1 MVLASSS
8 GNALKLKWQCVSPNI
23 KYVFLK
29 CMTFYATWT
38 TMSMDEAPEIPR
50 CDALIMW
57 STLKTWKNC
66 GVDTFLHDFCC
77 AQKKCHRCI
86 NFEDPMS
93 KCYILSWNLW
103 HCLKVA
109 SRLHVF
115 HNSHFVDFLEPV
127 YLVPCNDIRE
137 LECPTPLKKPLVLQ
151 VIHDRIA
158 LLVSTSLTLA
168 IKNHGT
174 SRPSQ
179 RLVSCGGD
187 HICIFKRWW
196 DDTSHH

>member
-23 KYVFLK
+23 KCVFFK

-77 AQKKCHRCI
+77 AQKNATDASISKIQCPSVTSWVEICDIVWRLLHDC
-86 NFEDPMS
+86 MS
-93 KCYILSWNLW
+93 FTIHTSLISWNQSTW
-103 HCLKVA
+103 Y
-109 SRLHVF
+109 
-115 HNSHFVDFLEPV
+115 FVMTSESWSAPPPWKNPWSSKSYMIGLPFLSAP
-127 YLVPCNDIRE
+127 RW
-137 LECPTPLKKPLVLQ
+137 PL
-151 VIHDRIA
+151 R
-158 LLVSTSLTLA
+158 
-168 IKNHGT
+168 
-174 SRPSQ
+174 
-179 RLVSCGGD
+179 
-187 HICIFKRWW
+187 
-196 DDTSHH
+196 